1 MLCLC
6 MVLSSAESV
15 AAQLEYHHR
24 AFAKDPTS
32 ASIVDVDVDGRV
44 ASAAS
49 RGKAHAA
56 DSGTVYSVDVHRMK
70 QINVKTNYERDVMR
84 RVDPDKAPPPP
95 ASAPSKLSA
104 GVARGTEF
112 SHAYGQDA
120 LRYNSVD
127 ARTVLNDADV
137 PPFPIELRQAGEP
150 LLLAK
155 TGCLVQVQ
163 QKRDDGWWYGFVV
176 LDPAERNKQN
186 KGGVQDALVA
196 DLKAA
201 EAKEKAILKAS
212 QGISGVKGSKRA
224 PARKSKPGDGAEGPW
239 SCPVCTL
246 DNTALSLACSCC
258 QTQRPSG
265 GTTTAASIISQSVR
279 ALGTLPFFSSAE
291 VDLDDLDD
299 DYYSAHGGDQD
310 AADATAAAAEGGC
323 ETAGWFPAAFT
334 QNPAPSELAELQ
346 AAMGGKA
353 AAVDVLAP
361 PAHWATKDD
370 PDPLHAKLFEV
381 PEGPERETV
390 VDFFKKTLGADNLAK
405 LSKVNSVKRV
415 ESLSLWQSYVAK
427 RQSLLMRAKAE
438 GLTPEAIAE
447 YEQVWMFHG

>member
-1 MLCLC
+1 

-224 PARKSKPGDGAEGPW
+224 PARKSKPGDGAE
-239 SCPVCTL
+239 
-246 DNTALSLACSCC
+246 
-258 QTQRPSG
+258 
-265 GTTTAASIISQSVR
+265 
-279 ALGTLPFFSSAE
+279 
-291 VDLDDLDD
+291 
-299 DYYSAHGGDQD
+299 